1 MTEANLRLV
10 ISIAKKYLN
19 RGLPLIDLIQE
30 GNLGL
35 MRAVEKFEYRRGYKF
50 STYATWWIRQSIT
63 RALIDQARTIR
74 VPVHMIETINKFLQV
89 SESMRQELGRRPT
102 RQELQNQLGMPLE
115 RIFETLRISQ
125 SPISLN
131 TPLGDGE
138 DSSLSDFIADE
149 KIKDPSLVTV
159 QENLREMLRRVIDT
173 LSPREA
179 KVLRMR
185 FGMDEKR
192 EYTLEEIGINFDVTR
207 ERIRQIEAKA
217 LSRLRHPARKQYFN
231 L

>member
-1 MTEANLRLV
+1 MRLV